1 MSTAQR
7 SPEHARSVTVVQS
20 AVLQVFVFSGML
32 KWLPWPLDPT
42 LLFGSILAAMCLWK
56 VVAGNPAIHGRVLP
70 LAVANL
76 LFLGYYASTALFT
89 VSPAYWQTKLAVLT
103 LSALALLAPLVLFDD
118 RSALTANRLIIQI
131 LAVIGAGAVIWAYQ
145 AGVILVIS
153 EGLGRQESKLPDYL
167 TLGYLIGLGILSTIG
182 QSGLWATLVRLP
194 CIGALL
200 LLPGRGPFLLTVAGV
215 LVMWLVGRRAMRIG
229 GRQYLTAA
237 AYGALLLGGLLF
249 WEGANSLRLR
259 LTGTVD
265 SAARRIENSREEE
278 FTLSA
283 SYIKESMPWGSG
295 IGGYGL
301 AVHDKDE
308 NIYPHNLVLE
318 SFAEGG
324 LVGGALFSA
333 AMIAAL
339 LASVRLARE
348 TSGVVMF
355 VLLAFTLANYMK
367 SGGFVGTRDLYMFVG
382 LVLVELSVGFAEQE
396 AGSVP
401 AMGENPGLHPPGV
414 ALMP

>member
-1 MSTAQR
+1 VSTEPR
-7 SPEHARSVTVVQS
+7 SRGLTYAVTVTQS
-20 AVLQVFVFSGML
+20 TVLQIFVFSGML
-32 KWLPWPLDPT
+32 KWLPWPIDPT
-42 LLFGSILAAMCLWK
+42 LLFGSILAAMCLWR

-89 VSPAYWQTKLAVLT
+89 VSPAYWQTKLAVLA
-103 LSALALLAPLVLFDD
+103 LSALALLAPLVLFED
-118 RSALTANRLIIQI
+118 RSALRANRLIIEI

-145 AGVILVIS
+145 TGVILVIS

-167 TLGYLIGLGILSTIG
+167 TLGYLIGLGILSTLG
-182 QSGLWATLVRLP
+182 QSGFWAIGVRLP
-194 CIGALL
+194 CIAALL
-200 LLPGRGPFLLTVAGV
+200 LLPGRGPFLLTLSGV
-215 LVMWLVGRRAMRIG
+215 LVVWLIGRRAMRIG
-229 GRQYLTAA
+229 RRQYIAAA
-237 AYGALLLGGLLF
+237 AYGALLFGGLLF
-249 WEGANSLRLR
+249 WEGGTSLRLR

-278 FTLSA
+278 FTLAA
-283 SYIKESMPWGSG
+283 SYINESMPWGSG
-295 IGGYGL
+295 VGGYGL

-324 LVGGALFSA
+324 LVGGALFTG

-339 LASVRLARE
+339 FASLKLARH
-348 TSGVVMF
+348 TGRVVMF
-355 VLLAFTLANYMK
+355 VLLGFTLANYMK

-382 LVLVELSVGFAEQE
+382 LVLVELSIGYADQD
-396 AGSVP
+396 ARSVP
-401 AMGENPGLHPPGV
+401 IVDEHRAMHPG
-414 ALMP
+414 